1 MIFFNCVG
9 TLVLLCVGRAHIQAQ
24 WI

>member
-9 TLVLLCVGRAHIQAQ
+9 TLVLLCAGRAHIQAQ